1 MSYCA
6 SKVIAEEGKRELRK
20 GGRVSGRTL
29 VTLDD
34 EPAACAA
41 AVAQFLFPSSH
52 HLAG

>member
-6 SKVIAEEGKRELRK
+6 RKVIAEGGRRELRE
-20 GGRVSGRTL
+20 GGRVSARAW

>member
-6 SKVIAEEGKRELRK
+6 RKVIAEEGRRELRE
-20 GGRVSGRTL
+20 GGRVSARAL
-29 VTLDD
+29 VALDD
-34 EPAACAA
+34 EPAAA